1 MRSRSPYRPCPD
13 DVPRSVR
20 GIGHEVGA
28 VGILHLVARD
38 YYLAVRGRQERLLSA
53 MDIRVA
59 GLVGEDVPVLQPDEI
74 EGEPLVVGDDV
85 VVGRRRR
92 DG

>member
-1 MRSRSPYRPCPD
+1 
-13 DVPRSVR
+13 
-20 GIGHEVGA
+20 
-28 VGILHLVARD
+28 
-38 YYLAVRGRQERLLSA
+38 